1 MCKASP
7 SGLCSPKIP
16 NMSDKMHNQK
26 KSSVITV
33 GRKALS
39 VAVASS
45 LFILSSA
52 HATGLG
58 KLTVLSSLGQ
68 PLRAEVELTSPAK
81 EEIDSLVPKLASQE
95 AFKQANID
103 FNVALLSLRFAVE
116 QRGANYVIRISSSQA
131 MNEPFVDMLLELNSA
146 NGKLLREYTFLL
158 DPAELRNSQSAQV
171 SNPVVVANQPQ
182 NTSASNAAKNT
193 RPNVVATN
201 PNLRNDRSPAPKNAE
216 AGKEIKSAGEYQV
229 KTGDTLSKIA
239 GSYRAEGVSLDQM
252 LVSIYRAN
260 PQAFA
265 GNNMNRL
272 KSGQILTVPD
282 ADSARANVGT
292 TNEAHSVVVAH
303 AADFNSYRNKLAGQV
318 ADAPAEKAPSTKQSG
333 GGKISAKVKEVP
345 NATTDSPDKLKLSKV
360 GPASARTSGK
370 GGEEDKLAKERA
382 AQEANARVKELEK
395 NVSDLKGLLEAQ
407 KIEIKNKEMAA
418 KQAELSKAKPDVK
431 ASVPASAPAPA
442 VSSAAAPVA
451 VPTPAPVS
459 APASAAA
466 PVQASVP
473 ATASTPAV
481 AASTASVATPKPP
494 VKRKIVAPPP
504 PPPPEPSF
512 LDSISDYLL
521 PGGIALLAILG
532 GVGIWTSQRKKKLQ
546 QFEDS
551 ILTGSSMKANS
562 MFGSTGGQSVDT
574 NNSVFNSNFAPS
586 ASQLDANEVDPV
598 AEADVYIAYGRDSQA
613 EEILKE
619 ALRTQPDR
627 HAVRVKLLEIYFGRK
642 DAKTFERLASE
653 LYGMTSGEGEDWA
666 QAASMGIVLEPGN
679 PLYAGGKAKADM
691 AAASGLGSGT
701 QPLEDLDPEALLA
714 NSLSQDMLEA
724 ISIIDTA
731 QRDGGATKANAI
743 AEEAA
748 MDEHAL
754 DFDLDISA
762 IPEPEVPK
770 IPEPVAHAAPVAEP
784 VVAPEVDFGTIDFD
798 FGTKDPEPA
807 HAPVVAEAAPVKA
820 PDPDV
825 EKFELDLGHIDFASD
840 KPASDHLSLDILPP
854 DDKLDENL
862 LAASLADEAA
872 ESPLPELLT
881 PKKAEEDAMSAFE
894 FDLSGI
900 DLDLEP
906 APATPAAPAIEEAPA
921 HNAEMATKLDLAV
934 AYHEIGDKEGA
945 RELLD
950 EVLKGGTAD
959 QVERAKSMM
968 AQMA

>member
-1 MCKASP
+1 
-7 SGLCSPKIP
+7 
-16 NMSDKMHNQK
+16 MHNQK
-26 KSSVITV
+26 KSSVSTL

-45 LFILSSA
+45 LFALSSA

-58 KLTVLSSLGQ
+58 KLTVLSALGQ
-68 PLRAEVELTSPAK
+68 PLRAEVELTSPSK

-103 FNVALLSLRFAVE
+103 FNAALLSLRFAVE

-131 MNEPFVDMLLELNSA
+131 MNEPFVDMLLEMNSS

-171 SNPVVVANQPQ
+171 SNPTLVANQPQ
-182 NTSASNAAKNT
+182 NSSSANSGKNNRPSAAETNTAGRATAKN
-193 RPNVVATN
+193 
-201 PNLRNDRSPAPKNAE
+201 LD
-216 AGKEIKSAGEYQV
+216 AGKEVKSAGEYQV
-229 KTGDTLSKIA
+229 KAGDSLSKIA
-239 GSYRAEGVSLDQM
+239 GNYRTEGVSLDQM
-252 LVSIYRAN
+252 LVGLYRAN

-272 KSGQILTVPD
+272 KSGQILTIPD
-282 ADSARANVGT
+282 ADSARANAGSGG
-292 TNEAHSVVVAH
+292 EAHSVVVAH
-303 AADFNSYRNKLAGQV
+303 AADFNAYRNKLAGQV
-318 ADAPAEKAPSTKQSG
+318 ADAPAERAPTTKQSG
-333 GGKISAKVKEVP
+333 GGKITAKVKEVP
-345 NATTDSPDKLKLSKV
+345 NPTTDSPDKLKLSKA
-360 GPASARTSGK
+360 GPASSRNAGK
-370 GGEEDKLAKERA
+370 ASEEDKVAKERA
-382 AQEANARVKELEK
+382 AQESNARVKELEK
-395 NVSDLKGLLEAQ
+395 NVSDLKSLLEAQ

-418 KQAELSKAKPDVK
+418 KQAELTKPRTDAK
-431 ASVPASAPAPA
+431 ASASASAASASVRASAPAPA
-442 VSSAAAPVA
+442 STPAVASVAAAPA
-451 VPTPAPVS
+451 SAPTPASTAAAPASVAAA

-466 PVQASVP
+466 SMP
-473 ATASTPAV
+473 AATTAA
-481 AASTASVATPKPP
+481 TASVASTETPKPP
-494 VKRKIVAPPP
+494 KRKVVAPPP

-512 LDSISDYLL
+512 FDSISDYLL
-521 PGGIALLAILG
+521 PGGIGLLAILG

-653 LYGMTSGEGEDWA
+653 LYGMTSGEGDDWA

-679 PLYAGGKAKADM
+679 PLYAGGKAKAEM

-731 QRDGGATKANAI
+731 QRDGGAKAK
-743 AEEAA
+743 AEEPA
-748 MDEHAL
+748 MDEHVL

-770 IPEPVAHAAPVAEP
+770 IPESSKQAAPVAESS
-784 VVAPEVDFGTIDFD
+784 AIPEVDFGTIDFD

-807 HAPVVAEAAPVKA
+807 PVHVVAEAAPVVA
-820 PDPDV
+820 PEPAA
-825 EKFELDLGHIDFASD
+825 EKFELDLGHIDFA
-840 KPASDHLSLDILPP
+840 DHKAVDAPLSLDLSPA
-854 DDKLDENL
+854 DEKIDEDL
-862 LAASLADEAA
+862 LAASLADTPVDA
-872 ESPLPELLT
+872 PLPELT
-881 PKKAEEDAMSAFE
+881 GAKAEEEAVSAFE

-906 APATPAAPAIEEAPA
+906 AATSVLEEAPA

-950 EVLKGGTAD
+950 EVLKGGTAE
-959 QVERAKSMM
+959 QIERAKSMM